1 MDDVD
6 IVFNYDLPQDEE
18 YYVHRIGRT
27 GRAGREGVALTF
39 VSGKEVY
46 KLKDIEHY
54 CKTKIKAKPIPS
66 LDDVKNTKLGSAIL
80 KKLRKPLQKAEF
92 LI

>member
-1 MDDVD
+1 MEDVD

-27 GRAGREGVALTF
+27 GRAGREGLALTF
-39 VSGKEVY
+39 ISGKEVY

-54 CKTKIKAKPIPS
+54 CKTR
-66 LDDVKNTKLGSAIL
+66 
-80 KKLRKPLQKAEF
+80 LRQSRF
-92 LI
+92 LH